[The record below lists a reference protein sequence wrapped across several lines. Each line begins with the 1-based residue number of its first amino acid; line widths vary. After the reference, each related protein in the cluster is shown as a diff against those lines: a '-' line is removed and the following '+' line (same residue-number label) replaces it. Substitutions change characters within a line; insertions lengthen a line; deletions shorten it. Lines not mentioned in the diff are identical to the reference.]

1 MVRIEARLRK
11 SKTCLIMALPGRPGP
26 LPWSRI
32 MEFGKRSYKSWRP
45 RHRAPTDN
53 SILSDLRIR
62 WRTAITVAL
71 PCNRDTLMSFLEL
84 IRPRK
89 SLSALQ
95 APEPLLL
102 LKMFSYHMARVRL
115 GIKIRVAFAAAAG
128 LGSLFF
134 RKWTRRNAGWIVS
147 HFFVR
152 LEMISQGLF
161 VV

>member
-1 MVRIEARLRK
+1 
-11 SKTCLIMALPGRPGP
+11 
-26 LPWSRI
+26 
-32 MEFGKRSYKSWRP
+32 
-45 RHRAPTDN
+45 
-53 SILSDLRIR
+53 
-62 WRTAITVAL
+62 
-71 PCNRDTLMSFLEL
+71 MSFLEL

-161 VV
+161 VVWENGSACALDAGVLVLDANLAHDLLVAAWHDFIVLA